1 MHMSIL
7 TVVNTIDICY
17 TRHMSIRTRFAPS
30 PTGALHG
37 GTIRTTI
44 FAWLLAK
51 HFDGQF
57 LLRIEDT
64 DQKREV
70 PGAVENIMESIKWL
84 GIEWDEG
91 PDKGGAFAPYT
102 QSQRLEI
109 YKEWATKLYEEG
121 KAYADPYTP
130 EELQAFR
137 EQAQKEKRPFLY
149 RTHRPEN
156 PPTWDGSQPLRIKL
170 PAKSYSWD
178 DAIMGTISMGPEMID
193 DFIIIKSDGFPTYNF
208 CHIIDDHLMQITHV
222 LRSQEFLSSIP
233 KFLAA
238 HEVLGLTMPINATV
252 PPVQDE
258 TGKAK
263 LSKRKGAKPI
273 LEYRDLGYLPEAM
286 LNFLASMGWN
296 DGTEQ
301 EIFTRQELIEKFSLD
316 RVQKSGAIFDE
327 KRLLWMNGMHIRALS
342 VDELAM
348 RVESFWPEEA
358 KGADES
364 YRRLVLTLAQDRL
377 KTLADLPVLTNYFFE
392 EPTPNFMLIKDN
404 KQLKKL
410 SDAEINSLLQA
421 ARDALKLSDF
431 TANAL
436 QDTLNKLLET
446 TGQKPGVLFS
456 LIRIAIT
463 WAPFSPAL
471 NDTMAVLGKDRVI
484 ARLERTLAR

>member
-1 MHMSIL
+1 MVAPEK
-7 TVVNTIDICY
+7 TCY
-17 TRHMSIRTRFAPS
+17 NHLMSIRTRFAPS

-51 HFDGQF
+51 HFNGQF

-84 GIEWDEG
+84 GLEWDEG
-91 PDKGGAFAPYT
+91 PDIGGPFAPYT
-102 QSQRLEI
+102 QSQRLDI
-109 YKEWATKLYEEG
+109 YKEWATKLYESG
-121 KAYADPYTP
+121 NAYADPYTTD
-130 EELQAFR
+130 ELQAFR

-149 RTHRPEN
+149 RDHRPEN
-156 PPTWDGSQPLRIKL
+156 PPAWDGSQPLRIKL

-233 KFLAA
+233 KFIAA

-258 TGKAK
+258 TGRAK

-301 EIFTRQELIEKFSLD
+301 EIFTREELIQKFSLD

-327 KRLLWMNGMHIRALS
+327 KRLLWMNGMHIRALTL
-342 VDELAM
+342 DELAL
-348 RVESFWPEEA
+348 RVQNFWPEAA
-358 KGADES
+358 KDADAG
-364 YRRLVLTLAQDRL
+364 YKQQVLSLAQDRL
-377 KTLADLPVLTNYFFE
+377 KTLADLSPLTSYFFE
-392 EPTPNFMLIKDN
+392 EPTPNWSMIQNN

-410 SDAEINSLLQA
+410 EASELRWLLHA
-421 ARDALKLSDF
+421 AKDALAASKFDADS
-431 TANAL
+431 L
-436 QDTLNKLLET
+436 QETLNQLLET
-446 TGQKPGVLFS
+446 TGQKPGTLFS

-471 NDTMAVLGKDRVI
+471 NDTMAVLGKERVI
-484 ARLERTLAR
+484 KRLEDALAS